1 MGFYLNFTVVE
12 TDKLPMRLLHCT
24 SSFLL
29 TILLSV
35 TLNAKSIEEPA
46 KYSVGQSVYLGNL
59 EDDDDVLTV
68 YSEPGKN
75 WIRCNRDTVHEKK
88 DNCVIKGWPNRDADI
103 KIIDPAV
110 VKKVV
115 DPFSGQKV
123 EEFFYRVDFKY
134 TTTSSAGTKYI
145 KEDTGYLPETVLTA
159 KKYTPFY
166 SKTLKELQSDID
178 NEVCP
183 PTKNTVIKKPKEIT
197 ELSKA
202 LNSKKFIAES
212 TTIYES
218 IGQCVIGNPTKAPT
232 RFPAGNIFDSM
243 VIPEINSSQKLD
255 IYREDKEQVNTDD
268 LINIDALART
278 LYGEMGGCFRNGLQ
292 YPMAVARIIV
302 NRSEAKTKHGLFIKS
317 THVDGKPTLAKV
329 ATTPSQFNNWMKTDN
344 ENDLN
349 GPLHHSLCPPKEVNK
364 PFWKAQKA
372 SKEDVEVWNNAVRI
386 ATEAI
391 IYPKKF
397 KERTSDLDG
406 IYFYTSDMG
415 KFYNSKLIT
424 HKKIN
429 DRPIDSTRCIELWT
443 EPTAVKK
450 KKQRRRNN

>member
-1 MGFYLNFTVVE
+1 MDKFNCSPKK
-12 TDKLPMRLLHCT
+12 TDKLLMRLLLYT
-24 SSFLL
+24 SSILLTFLL
-29 TILLSV
+29 SAAS
-35 TLNAKSIEEPA
+35 NAKSSKEPA

-68 YSEPGKN
+68 YSESGKN
-75 WIRCNRDTVHEKK
+75 WVRCNRDTVHAKK

-103 KIIDPAV
+103 KIIGPAV
-110 VKKVV
+110 VKEVI

-123 EEFFYRVDFKY
+123 EEIFYQVDFKY
-134 TTTSSAGTKYI
+134 TATSSTGTKYI
-145 KEDTGYLPETVLTA
+145 KEDAGYLPESVLTA
-159 KKYTPFY
+159 KRYTPFY
-166 SKTLKELQSDID
+166 SKTLKELQNEID

-183 PTKNTVIKKPKEIT
+183 PSKNTVIKKPKEIT

-202 LNSKKFIAES
+202 LNSQKFIAES
-212 TTIYES
+212 TTIYKS
-218 IGQCVIGNPTKAPT
+218 IGQCVIDNPTKAPT
-232 RFPAGNIFDSM
+232 RFPAGNIFDTM
-243 VIPEINSSQKLD
+243 VIPEITSSQKLD

-302 NRSEAKTKHGLFIKS
+302 NRSEAKNKHGLFIKS
-317 THVDGKPTLAKV
+317 SHADGKPTLAKV
-329 ATTPSQFNNWMKTDN
+329 ATTPSQFNNWMKKDN
-344 ENDLN
+344 ESDPN
-349 GPLHHSLCPPKEVNK
+349 GPLHHSLCPPKEINK
-364 PFWKAQKA
+364 PFWNSQKA
-372 SKEDVEVWNNAVRI
+372 SKEDVEVWKNAVRI

-406 IYFYTSDMG
+406 IYFYTSGMG
-415 KFYNSKLIT
+415 KFYNSKLIAG
-424 HKKIN
+424 KKIN
-429 DRPIDSTRCIELWT
+429 DRPIDSSRCIELWT

-450 KKQRRRNN
+450 KKIKKKK